1 MADSETL
8 VTLTADIVSA
18 HVANNRVAVN
28 DMAQLI
34 GSVHAALAQ
43 LGAAPEPVEEKR
55 QPVVSARA
63 SVKPDYLICLIDG
76 TRHKMMRRHL
86 AREHNMTPAEYRSEF
101 GLRDDYPMTAPNYT
115 ETRRQLAK
123 KIGLGRKGRGAR
135 GSGTPAAG
143 NGAAGGEAPAAA
155 ASGNGRRRRGR
166 PPKK

>member
-34 GSVHAALAQ
+34 ESVHGALAQ
-43 LGAAPEPVEEKR
+43 LGATPEPVEEKR

-76 TRHKMMRRHL
+76 SRHKMLRRHL
-86 AREHNMTPAEYRSEF
+86 AREHDMSPAEYRAEF

-135 GSGTPAAG
+135 GSG
-143 NGAAGGEAPAAA
+143 GEAPAGESGGSTAA
-155 ASGNGRRRRGR
+155 AGGKRRGR